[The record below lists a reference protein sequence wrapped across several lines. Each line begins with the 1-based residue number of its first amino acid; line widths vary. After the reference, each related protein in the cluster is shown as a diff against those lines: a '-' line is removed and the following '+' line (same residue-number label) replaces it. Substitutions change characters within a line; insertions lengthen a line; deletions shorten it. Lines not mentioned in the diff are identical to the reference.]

1 MRSPLLA
8 SVLLAACG
16 GSAAPHGGATAGPP
30 ATADRVDISP
40 VRADLEVYTDG
51 QGHMIALV
59 EPDPERKVPDDLRLF
74 YGDGKTF
81 HAQRRFGGGRNGDES
96 FDSTFWE
103 PRVDSGWKANFG
115 YKDGK
120 YKVQCDDRT
129 TELTVVPKEEAQK
142 ILDEATFLKTRW
154 KRKAHALARD
164 NSGTYYYVDRAR
176 EPEDSKDYRIFRGPK
191 GGLKPL
197 RMTNVVSDTE
207 GDIFVTK
214 AGRLRLVLDRRE
226 TVWLEGKRQTKLTP
240 LDPGDNH
247 VLIYSE
253 LGVYEGEPLGTPCDD
268 L

>member
-1 MRSPLLA
+1 MRLA
-8 SVLLAACG
+8 LALVLLAPL
-16 GSAAPHGGATAGPP
+16 AAAASP
-30 ATADRVDISP
+30 DDEIDITP
-40 VRADLEVYTDG
+40 YKEKMKVLTDG
-51 QGHMIALV
+51 KGHYLAVMPFTISDG
-59 EPDPERKVPDDLRLF
+59 PDTGWLF

-81 HAQRRFGGGRNGDES
+81 WAQRRFGGGRSGDQS

-115 YKDGK
+115 YRDKK
-120 YKVQCDDRT
+120 YAVQCDDRK
-129 TELTVVPKEEAQK
+129 TELQVVPRDEAAK
-142 ILDEATFLKTRW
+142 ILDEAKFMKTRW
-154 KRKAHALARD
+154 KRKAYALARD

-176 EPEDSKDYRIFRGPK
+176 EPEDSKDFRIFRGPK
-191 GGLKPL
+191 GALKPL
-197 RMTNVVSDTE
+197 KMTNVVSDTE

-214 AGRLRLVLDRRE
+214 AGRLRLVLDKRE
-226 TVWLEGKRQTKLTP
+226 TVWLEGKRQTRLTP